1 MPGPKT
7 NEREGTRAVLR
18 HSRVSAY
25 KAREVLDLIRGKPVQ
40 LAAEILRFSERD
52 VAITI
57 GKLLASAVANA
68 QQNDQQEP
76 DELYVSACFADEG
89 TTIKRWRPRARGRA
103 TRIRKRTS
111 HMTIIVSRMP
121 DEQLVRLQGRRQAE
135 LAARRAR
142 RVAGARK
149 VAAGTTAP
157 GRSRLGRR
165 RAGGVDDTSAAPVDE
180 VDEIGGLES
189 SSASVIDATEAF
201 EKALAGTEAAEET
214 AEETAPETEAAEE
227 TAPDTEVA
235 EETAEETAPDTEVGE
250 ETQREVPEPG
260 GAQAAGEVAAG
271 NDAEPEAVE
280 DRSSTGDDKKGKS

>member
-1 MPGPKT
+1 VPGPKT

-18 HSRVSAY
+18 HSRVSPY
-25 KAREVLDLIRGKPVQ
+25 KAREVLDLIRGKPVG

-68 QQNDQQEP
+68 QQNDHQEP

-111 HMTIIVSRMP
+111 HMTIIVSRLP
-121 DEQLVRLQGRRQAE
+121 DDQLVRLQGRRQAE
-135 LAARRAR
+135 LTARRAR

-165 RAGGVDDTSAAPVDE
+165 RGAGADE
-180 VDEIGGLES
+180 PGTTP
-189 SSASVIDATEAF
+189 AVIDTTEAF
-201 EKALAGTEAAEET
+201 EAALAGEAGTEAAEET
-214 AEETAPETEAAEE
+214 AEDR
-227 TAPDTEVA
+227 APDTEVA
-235 EETAEETAPDTEVGE
+235 EETAPDTEVLEAIAE
-250 ETQREVPEPG
+250 ETAAAGEAGTEETAEVAEETA
-260 GAQAAGEVAAG
+260 GATPAAGEVAAG
-271 NDAEPEAVE
+271 NDVEPEAVE
-280 DRSSTGDDKKGKS
+280 DSSSTGDDKKGKS